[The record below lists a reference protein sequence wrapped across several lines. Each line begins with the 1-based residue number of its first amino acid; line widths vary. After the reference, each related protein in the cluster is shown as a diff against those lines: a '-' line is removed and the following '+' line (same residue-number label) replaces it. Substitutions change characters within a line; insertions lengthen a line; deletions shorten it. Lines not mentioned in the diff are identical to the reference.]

1 MNSHLVEALSTEPR
15 FGSDDDGSDEARICE
30 ANSRDGARGR
40 RRRRFTWK
48 ERERQSLTE
57 VHADASK
64 RQVVTGFLGAGKTT
78 LVNHILRAE
87 HGRRIA
93 VVENEFGEVGVDED
107 LVAKSVSSDEQILQ
121 LDNGCLCCSVRGDL
135 IKTLG
140 KLIRRKNRFDHILI
154 ECTGL
159 ANPGPV
165 CQTFYLD
172 DDIKES
178 CRLDSVLAVVD
189 SFHCAKH
196 LDTHAVTGE
205 VNECVQQIAFSDKL
219 LLNKTD
225 LVKEDE
231 LKTLLERLKHI
242 NAIAEIIPCQ
252 HSAVPLDKIFDLDAF
267 NLQRVLQQMP
277 DFLPQEETPADHDH
291 ANCGHDHSD
300 CDHEHD
306 HSHDAGMEHGKHH
319 HLDAVSSV
327 GIVAE
332 GSLSVELFNRWL
344 GTLLSER
351 GEDLYRSKGV
361 LCVDGSDEKFIF
373 QGVHMQVTMSPSSE
387 LGLEP
392 WQPEEKR
399 MNKLVFIGRNLERK
413 SLEEGFHGCLA

>member
-1 MNSHLVEALSTEPR
+1 M
-15 FGSDDDGSDEARICE
+15 
-30 ANSRDGARGR
+30 
-40 RRRRFTWK
+40 
-48 ERERQSLTE
+48 
-57 VHADASK
+57 
-64 RQVVTGFLGAGKTT
+64 TGFLGAGKTT

-87 HGRRIA
+87 HGKRIA
-93 VVENEFGEVGVDED
+93 VVENEFGEVGIDED
-107 LVAKSVSSDEQILQ
+107 LVTKSVSSDEQILQ

-140 KLIRRKNRFDHILI
+140 KLIRRRNRFDHILI

-165 CQTFYLD
+165 CQTFFLD
-172 DDIKES
+172 EDIKES

-189 SFHCAKH
+189 SFHCSKH
-196 LDTHAVTGE
+196 LDSHAVTGE

-231 LKTLLERLKHI
+231 LKALLVRLKRI
-242 NAIAEIIPCQ
+242 NAVAEIIPCQ
-252 HSAVPLDKIFDLDAF
+252 RSAVPLDKVFDLDAF
-267 NLQRVLQQMP
+267 NVQRVLEQMP
-277 DFLPQEETPADHDH
+277 DFLPKEETHNDHDH
-291 ANCGHDHSD
+291 AHCSHDHSD
-300 CDHEHD
+300 CAHD
-306 HSHDAGMEHGKHH
+306 HDHGHGTSPGNAKHH
-319 HLDAVSSV
+319 HLDAVTSV

-332 GSLSVELFNRWL
+332 GSLDVGRFNKWL
-344 GTLLSER
+344 GTLLKER

-392 WQPEEKR
+392 WQPGEKR
-399 MNKLVFIGRNLERK
+399 TNKLVFIGSRLERK
-413 SLEEGFHGCLA
+413 SLEEGFHSCLA

>member
-1 MNSHLVEALSTEPR
+1 METNK
-15 FGSDDDGSDEARICE
+15 RIPV
-30 ANSRDGARGR
+30 
-40 RRRRFTWK
+40 T
-48 ERERQSLTE
+48 
-57 VHADASK
+57 
-64 RQVVTGFLGAGKTT
+64 VVTGFLGAGKTT

-93 VVENEFGEVGVDED
+93 VVENEFGEVGIDED

-135 IKTLG
+135 IKTLE
-140 KLIRRKNRFDHILI
+140 KLIRRKNRFDHIVI

-189 SFHCAKH
+189 CFHCTRH
-196 LDTHAVTGE
+196 LDRHAISGE

-225 LVKEDE
+225 MVEEDE
-231 LKTLLERLKHI
+231 LDTLLKRLKRI

-252 HSAVPLDKIFDLDAF
+252 HSAVPMDKIFDLDAF
-267 NLQRVLQQMP
+267 SVQRVLQQMP
-277 DFLPQEETPADHDH
+277 DFLPQEESLAGEDH
-291 ANCGHDHSD
+291 ASCGHNHSDCGHDH
-300 CDHEHD
+300 DHV
-306 HSHDAGMEHGKHH
+306 AGLEHGKHH
-319 HLDAVSSV
+319 HLEAVSSV
-327 GIVAE
+327 GIMAE
-332 GSLSVELFNRWL
+332 GSLSVKLFNKWL
-344 GTLLSER
+344 GTMLKER

-361 LCVDGSDEKFIF
+361 LCIHGSDEKFIF
-373 QGVHMQVTMSPSSE
+373 QGVHMKVTMSRSSE

-392 WQPEEKR
+392 WQPGEKR
-399 MNKLVFIGRNLERK
+399 TNKLVFIGRNLERK
-413 SLEEGFHGCLA
+413 SLEEGFLGCLA